1 MAVPLAIPIATTVGE
16 FAAPYLIRKAG
27 EISVKKFIQTYGN
40 TAWQS
45 IAGVTGGM
53 IAQLTEPVDLQT
65 EKILGMPV
73 SRITGQEQVYS
84 DIEDKD
90 KEKEEVLTKTTE
102 EKLTEP
108 TEPEPPE
115 DPDVVGDAIATEVA
129 IHTTKRLL
137 EDKELSVS
145 QQTKNLIKKQ
155 KIKFRKH
162 QAGQYFVD
170 IGGKEKFEIFDTS
183 LDTGEKVST
192 WQVSGQDE
200 FGDNQGFIEV
210 QDAFNTYREAKEYV
224 LQQILDK
231 K

>member
-1 MAVPLAIPIATTVGE
+1 MTPILTLAGE
-16 FAAPYLIRKAG
+16 FAAPYLIKEAG
-27 EISVKKFIQTYGN
+27 KIGVKKFIQTYGN

-102 EKLTEP
+102 EKLTDP
-108 TEPEPPE
+108 TEPEPPK
-115 DPDVVGDAIATEVA
+115 DPDVGADLAAEAA
-129 IHTTKRLL
+129 IHTTKKLL

-210 QDAFNTYREAKEYV
+210 IDTFNTYREAKEYV
-224 LQQILDK
+224 LQLIEEQTK
-231 K
+231 KNK